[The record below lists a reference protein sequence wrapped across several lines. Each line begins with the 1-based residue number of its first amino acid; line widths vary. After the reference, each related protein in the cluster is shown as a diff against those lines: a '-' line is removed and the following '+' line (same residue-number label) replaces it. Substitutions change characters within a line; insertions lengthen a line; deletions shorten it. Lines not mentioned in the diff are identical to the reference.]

1 MIPVRSFLSLALLF
15 VCACAAYDVAGD
27 VQTGRQALMSGDS
40 ADALARFRRAAEKDP
55 NYVANFTPL
64 QEGVWTYVGRA
75 YYNQGSLIEARTALE
90 RALAANKKDFVARLY
105 LGMTLI
111 RLPQAT
117 KSTQGLSLDDVLF
130 ALREGV
136 EPKRMAALIAEK
148 GIAFDL
154 TAEAETNLRKAG
166 ADNQILQTIRT
177 VRSESKAKE
186 VNPASRDQGV
196 LEVEAS
202 FKECLGWLENFTA
215 SSTEGN
221 YWDPGGQ
228 IRARIRT
235 FLAQIPRKDADTKTL
250 VANGEWLG
258 RELEEEA
265 DRARQQEQRESRP
278 SVQY

>member
-1 MIPVRSFLSLALLF
+1 MIQARSLLSLALLF

-27 VQTGRQALMSGDS
+27 VQTGRSALMSGDS

-75 YYNQGSLIEARTALE
+75 YYDQGSLIEARTALE

-136 EPKRMAALIAEK
+136 EPKRMAVLIAEK

-177 VRSESKAKE
+177 ARSASKAKE
-186 VNPASRDQGV
+186 VSPASRDQGV

-215 SSTEGN
+215 GSTEGI

-265 DRARQQEQRESRP
+265 DRARRQEQREQRP

>member
-1 MIPVRSFLSLALLF
+1 MIHARSFLSLALLW

-27 VQTGRQALMSGDS
+27 VQMGRSALMSGDS
-40 ADALARFRRAAEKDP
+40 ADALARFRSAAEKDP

-75 YYNQGSLIEARTALE
+75 YYEQGSLIEARAALE
-90 RALAANKKDFVARLY
+90 RSLAANKKDFVARLY

-136 EPKRMAALIAEK
+136 EPKRMAVLIAEK

-154 TAEAETNLRKAG
+154 TTEAETNLRKAG

-177 VRSESKAKE
+177 VRSESKVKAA
-186 VNPASRDQGV
+186 NPASRDQGV
-196 LEVEAS
+196 AEFETAL
-202 FKECLGWLENFTA
+202 KECLNWLETFTA
-215 SSTEGN
+215 TSTEGG
-221 YWDPGGQ
+221 YWDPGRQ
-228 IRARIRT
+228 IRSHISATLEQVSRKGT
-235 FLAQIPRKDADTKTL
+235 DPQIL
-250 VANGEWLG
+250 VTRGEWLG
-258 RELEEEA
+258 QELEEEVE
-265 DRARQQEQRESRP
+265 RARRQEQRDRKP
-278 SVQY
+278 SMSF